1 MRRALALA
9 LGLAACGAPATTPED
24 EVRALVAGLAR
35 AADARDAGAV
45 LELISDD
52 YADPDGRDKQALH
65 GVVVGTFLRHEAL
78 HVLAR
83 VKQVEL
89 ADPPEAASAVA
100 VAALTGAP
108 VEDVGELAGISAD
121 VYRFE
126 LEARR
131 EADGRWRVASARWR
145 PAQMRDLLP

>member
-1 MRRALALA
+1 VRRALALA
-9 LGLAACGAPATTPED
+9 LCLAACGGSAATPEE
-24 EVRALVAGLAR
+24 EVRALVADFAR
-35 AADARDAGAV
+35 AADERDAGAA
-45 LELISDD
+45 LELISDG
-52 YADPDGRDKQALH
+52 YADPHGRDKQALH
-65 GVVVGTFLRHEAL
+65 ALVVGYFLRHEAL

-89 ADPPEAASAVA
+89 AEPPEAARVLA

-108 VEDVGELAGISAD
+108 VADVGELAGISAD

-131 EADGRWRVASARWR
+131 EGDGRWRVASARWR
-145 PAQMRDLLP
+145 PAQMGDLLP